1 MPLTIFFLAAVL
13 GIFGQQ
19 PAQSTEVFLE
29 KGSQLIAYQITGEK
43 GKVDFR
49 YLDAGSYKLS
59 VVFPQ
64 QSGKFVETKPKFQ
77 TLAKACYH
85 SKNKTYYYQSN
96 EGYFALK
103 FSGISKIRSEN
114 FQLVLREEEHAEK
127 KFIVILEFGAHGK
140 NASLGIS
147 IRAITA
153 ARFQKMAEKADTN
166 ISMLSIPNIR

>member
-1 MPLTIFFLAAVL
+1 MPLTLLFLASVL
-13 GIFGQQ
+13 NIFGHR
-19 PAQSTEVFLE
+19 PAQNTEVFLE
-29 KGSQLIAYQITGEK
+29 KGAQLIAYQITGEN

-64 QSGKFVETKPKFQ
+64 QAGKFIETKPNFQ
-77 TLAKACYH
+77 TLAKACYN

-103 FSGISKIRSEN
+103 FSGISKIKSDN
-114 FQLVLREEEHAEK
+114 FRVVLREEEQAEK
-127 KFIVILEFGAHGK
+127 KFIVLAEFGAHGK
-140 NASLGIS
+140 NASLRVS
-147 IRAITA
+147 VRAITA
-153 ARFQKMAEKADTN
+153 GRFQKSSEKADIN